1 MRSSVRSMFLFS
13 AALLVASCAAPA
25 PPDSHEPARQID
37 YGIAAPATPPDPSV
51 VEAAR
56 REGGLVLYTNAN
68 DTQTTPLVQGFQ
80 RAYPGI
86 TVRTLSLGPTETF
99 QRYLSESATGARTAD
114 VILNSDAGGWMDF
127 VRRGA
132 VADYDDPNLAHLPAY
147 ARLLPGVA
155 AMSEDPLIAVFNKAL
170 LPVDQQPRTLAAMAE
185 LAPKIPAKIGTYT
198 IGSSPGYGGTYAY
211 VSRNGDAGW
220 GVLEKLGQFAKAE
233 DSAGTLITKLT
244 QGQYQASYFL
254 SGASRATVSHEYSQ
268 ILNYRYLSD
277 ATPLLPRGIAVTSK
291 AASPNAAR
299 VFVNWALSVEGQQAA
314 CEGGFTP
321 YRDGVV
327 CPTGLR
333 AIAAEIGQENIV
345 PGTYAPAMVTDQAA
359 VVARWNKA
367 FGR

>member
-1 MRSSVRSMFLFS
+1 MRSPLRSMLLTS
-13 AALLVASCAAPA
+13 AVVLIAGCSAPVPA
-25 PPDSHEPARQID
+25 DPAGPARQID
-37 YGIAAPATPPDPSV
+37 YGIAAPATPPDLSV
-51 VEAAR
+51 IEAAH

-68 DTQTTPLVQGFQ
+68 DTQTGPLVQGFQ

-86 TVRTLSLGPTETF
+86 SVRTLSLGPAETF

-114 VILNSDAGGWMDF
+114 VVLNSEATGWMDF
-127 VRRGA
+127 VQRGA
-132 VADYDDPNLAHLPAY
+132 VADYDDPNLAHLPDY
-147 ARLLPGVA
+147 ARLLPGVV

-170 LPVDQQPRTLAAMAE
+170 LPVDQQPKTLAALAE
-185 LAPKIPAKIGTYT
+185 LAPKMPAKIGTYT
-198 IGSSPGYGGTYAY
+198 IGSSLGYGGTFAY

-244 QGQYQASYFL
+244 QGQYQATFFL
-254 SGASRATVSHEYSQ
+254 SGASRATVSHDYSQ
-268 ILNYRYLSD
+268 ILNYRYLAD

-299 VFVNWALSVEGQQAA
+299 VFVNWVLSVEGQQAA
-314 CEGGFTP
+314 CQGGFTP

-359 VVARWNKA
+359 VVSRWNKA